1 MLLNIK
7 MFEKKNIKKND
18 KFENN
23 KSFGIL
29 FFIVFILVSVW
40 PLKNG
45 EDLRIWSLLISLV
58 FLFLGLINSK
68 ILTPLKSVW
77 IKFGYLLGNIISP
90 VVMGII
96 YFLVLTP
103 TGLIMRLLGKDILKL
118 NKNKLNTYWEKK
130 SKNQSTMKNQF

>member
-1 MLLNIK
+1 MPLNIK

-77 IKFGYLLGNIISP
+77 IKFGYFLGNIISP

-103 TGLIMRLLGKDILKL
+103 TGIIMRLLGKDILKL

>member
-1 MLLNIK
+1 
-7 MFEKKNIKKND
+7 MFKKNIKQNI

-29 FFIVFILVSVW
+29 FFIVFILVSLW

-45 EDLRIWSLLISLV
+45 QDLRVWSLIISIT
-58 FLFLGLINSK
+58 FLFLGLLNSQ
-68 ILTPLKSVW
+68 ILTPLKFVW
-77 IKFGYLLGNIISP
+77 IKFGYFLGNIISP
-90 VVMGII
+90 IVMGVI
-96 YFLVLTP
+96 YFFVLTP

-130 SKNQSTMKNQF
+130 SKNESTMKNQF

>member
-1 MLLNIK
+1 MPLNIK

-18 KFENN
+18 KLENN

-103 TGLIMRLLGKDILKL
+103 TGIIMRLLGKDILKL

>member
-1 MLLNIK
+1 

-77 IKFGYLLGNIISP
+77 IKLGYFLGNIISP

-103 TGLIMRLLGKDILKL
+103 TGIIMRLLGKDILKL

-130 SKNQSTMKNQF
+130 K

>member
-1 MLLNIK
+1 
-7 MFEKKNIKKND
+7 MFEKKNINKND

-45 EDLRIWSLLISLV
+45 EDLRIWSLLISLA

-77 IKFGYLLGNIISP
+77 IKLGYFLGNIISP

>member
-1 MLLNIK
+1 MPLNIK

-29 FFIVFILVSVW
+29 FFIVFILVSIW

>member
-1 MLLNIK
+1 MPLNIK

-29 FFIVFILVSVW
+29 FFIVFILVSIW

-103 TGLIMRLLGKDILKL
+103 TGIIMRLLGKDILKL

>member
-1 MLLNIK
+1 MPLNIK

-103 TGLIMRLLGKDILKL
+103 TGIIMRLLGKDILKL

>member
-1 MLLNIK
+1 

-29 FFIVFILVSVW
+29 FFIVFILVSIW

-45 EDLRIWSLLISLV
+45 EDLRIWSLLISLA

-77 IKFGYLLGNIISP
+77 IKLGYFLGNIISP

-96 YFLVLTP
+96 YFFVLTP

>member
-1 MLLNIK
+1 MQLNIK

-29 FFIVFILVSVW
+29 FFIVFILVSIW

-45 EDLRIWSLLISLV
+45 EDLKIWSLLISLA
-58 FLFLGLINSK
+58 FLFLGLINAK
-68 ILTPLKSVW
+68 ILTPLKLIW
-77 IKFGYLLGNIISP
+77 IKFGYFIGNIISP
-90 VVMGII
+90 ILMGSI

-103 TGLIMRLLGKDILKL
+103 TGLFMRLLGKDILKL
-118 NKNKLNTYWEKK
+118 NKNKNNTYWEKK
-130 SKNQSTMKNQF
+130 GKNYSTMKNQY

>member
-1 MLLNIK
+1 
-7 MFEKKNIKKND
+7 MFKKNIKKNI

-29 FFIVFILVSVW
+29 FFIVFILVSLW

-45 EDLRIWSLLISLV
+45 QDLRVWSLIISIT
-58 FLFLGLINSK
+58 FLFLGLLNSQ
-68 ILTPLKSVW
+68 ILTPLKFVW
-77 IKFGYLLGNIISP
+77 IKFGYFLGNIISP
-90 VVMGII
+90 IVMGVI
-96 YFLVLTP
+96 YFFVLTP

-130 SKNQSTMKNQF
+130 SKNESTMKNQF

>member
-7 MFEKKNIKKND
+7 MFEKKIIKKNL

-45 EDLRIWSLLISLV
+45 QDLRVWSLIVSVV

-68 ILTPLKSVW
+68 ILTPFKLAW
-77 IKFGYLLGNIISP
+77 IKFGYFLGNIISP
-90 VVMGII
+90 IVMGLI

-118 NKNKLNTYWEKK
+118 KKNTNNTYWEKK
-130 SKNQSTMKNQF
+130 SKNNSSMRNQF

>member
-29 FFIVFILVSVW
+29 FFIVFILVSIW

-77 IKFGYLLGNIISP
+77 IKFGYFLGNIISP

>member
-77 IKFGYLLGNIISP
+77 IQFGYFLGNIISP

>member
-1 MLLNIK
+1 

>member
-1 MLLNIK
+1 MPLNIK

>member
-1 MLLNIK
+1 

-77 IKFGYLLGNIISP
+77 IKLGYFLGNIISP

>member
-29 FFIVFILVSVW
+29 FFIVFILVSIW

-45 EDLRIWSLLISLV
+45 EDLRIWSLLISLA

-77 IKFGYLLGNIISP
+77 IKLGYFLGNIISP

-96 YFLVLTP
+96 YFFVLTP

>member
-1 MLLNIK
+1 

-29 FFIVFILVSVW
+29 FFIVFILVSIW

-77 IKFGYLLGNIISP
+77 IKLGYFLGNIISP